1 MIDAFTMSYDASV
14 KCKKQDVKGLIHHN
28 AREVDM
34 QNGVNLNHS
43 NECID
48 TDRTTNNRTYF
59 YNQKKKCFVECSD
72 VQQIYDSLDERLK
85 CVKRPLRKELI
96 LAIFI
101 IWVRKQRQRL
111 CWI

>member
-48 TDRTTNNRTYF
+48 IDRTMN
-59 YNQKKKCFVECSD
+59 
-72 VQQIYDSLDERLK
+72 
-85 CVKRPLRKELI
+85 
-96 LAIFI
+96 
-101 IWVRKQRQRL
+101 RKQNTYCYKPARKMWHSYSL
-111 CWI
+111 LLT

>member
-34 QNGVNLNHS
+34 QNGINLNHS

-48 TDRTTNNRTYF
+48 IDRTMN
-59 YNQKKKCFVECSD
+59 
-72 VQQIYDSLDERLK
+72 
-85 CVKRPLRKELI
+85 
-96 LAIFI
+96 
-101 IWVRKQRQRL
+101 
-111 CWI
+111 